1 MPIHLTRDLQH
12 GRIATTITVRSA
24 AGWDRYQEAVLFRH
38 VWRMVTGRDY
48 SAEDIGGIESRA
60 LNDFVE
66 LVNRTVSISGLPIVW
81 PTPQS
86 GEKDLCAGFEY
97 IKEIP
102 LVIYNGWLQMLVD
115 VEAAPGD
122 PELFPPEH
130 LSTEQKK
137 AEK

>member
-1 MPIHLTRDLQH
+1 MPVHLTKDLQH
-12 GRIATTITVRSA
+12 GKLTATITVRSA

-38 VWRMVTGRDY
+38 AWRMVTGRDY
-48 SAEDIGGIESRA
+48 SAEDIGGVESRA

-66 LVNRTVSISGLPIVW
+66 LVNRTVSISGLPIQW

-86 GEKDLCAGFEY
+86 SEKDLRIGYEY

-102 LVIYNGWLQMLVD
+102 LSIYNRWLQMLVD
-115 VEAAPGD
+115 VETVPGD

-137 AEK
+137 AKE